1 MKNLFTKAHE
11 MTREIKEKHPEV
23 DYRFQFGI
31 CLSFLYNKKEEEEVA
46 ITIKE
51 INAVAEKYGLEAAYW
66 EKYGY
71 KRIYINYYTGAGY
84 RKTHGFFTVKTD
96 GTITRSRKDSI
107 TGDALSIFEEIKNEK
122 FMKEVI

>member
-1 MKNLFTKAHE
+1 MKNLFKKAHE
-11 MTREIKEKHPEV
+11 MAREVKAKHPEV
-23 DYRFQFGI
+23 DYRFQFGL
-31 CLSFLYNKKEEEEVA
+31 CLSFLYSKKEEEEVA

-51 INAVAEKYGLEAAYW
+51 INTVAEKYGLEAAYW

-84 RKTHGFFTVKTD
+84 RKTHGFFTIETD

-122 FMKEVI
+122 FMMGVI